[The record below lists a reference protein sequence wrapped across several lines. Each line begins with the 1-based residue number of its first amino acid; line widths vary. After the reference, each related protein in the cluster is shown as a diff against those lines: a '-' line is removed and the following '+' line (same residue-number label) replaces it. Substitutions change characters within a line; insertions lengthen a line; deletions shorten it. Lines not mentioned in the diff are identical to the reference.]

1 MNDFSFFSPTGDEL
15 QGTLETMQG
24 AASVRFETPDRLF
37 SHTGANTEFHNG
49 RKTNEIQGVPL
60 FVDASGEE
68 WLLHHLIP
76 QDEPLTTATIDLL
89 NHEYHIGMALETAR
103 NLKSAV
109 STIAGNYV
117 APALASLPDRSDEH
131 TSELQ
136 SLMRIS
142 YPGFCSKKK

>member
-1 MNDFSFFSPTGDEL
+1 
-15 QGTLETMQG
+15 MQG

-37 SHTGANTEFHNG
+37 SHTGANTEFHNV
-49 RKTNEIQGVPL
+49 RKTNEIQVVPL

-109 STIAGNYV
+109 ITIAGNYV
-117 APALASLPDRSDEH
+117 APAPASLPRSDERSGGH
-131 TSELQ
+131 ECVSTCRHWRS
-136 SLMRIS
+136 
-142 YPGFCSKKK
+142 P

>member
-1 MNDFSFFSPTGDEL
+1 M
-15 QGTLETMQG
+15 
-24 AASVRFETPDRLF
+24 
-37 SHTGANTEFHNG
+37 
-49 RKTNEIQGVPL
+49 KTNEIQGVPL

-117 APALASLPDRSDEH
+117 APALASLPDAIRDLEQSYSAAKALSINAIERSEEH

-142 YPGFCSKKK
+142 YAVFCL

>member
-49 RKTNEIQGVPL
+49 MKTHEIQGVPL

-68 WLLHHLIP
+68 WLLHHHLP
-76 QDEPLTTATIDLL
+76 QDEPLPTATIALL
-89 NHEYHIGMALETAR
+89 NHEYPTAIAPETAR
-103 NLKSAV
+103 
-109 STIAGNYV
+109 T
-117 APALASLPDRSDEH
+117 PH
-131 TSELQ
+131 TPMQ
-136 SLMRIS
+136 TN
-142 YPGFCSKKK
+142 PTHK

>member
-49 RKTNEIQGVPL
+49 MKTNEIQGVPL

-76 QDEPLTTATIDLL
+76 QDEPLTTAKIDLL
-89 NHEYHIGMALETAR
+89 NHEYHIRQEVRRVGKE
-103 NLKSAV
+103 
-109 STIAGNYV
+109 V
-117 APALASLPDRSDEH
+117 AHR
-131 TSELQ
+131 
-136 SLMRIS
+136 
-142 YPGFCSKKK
+142 

>member
-1 MNDFSFFSPTGDEL
+1 MKRNE
-15 QGTLETMQG
+15 
-24 AASVRFETPDRLF
+24 
-37 SHTGANTEFHNG
+37 SH
-49 RKTNEIQGVPL
+49 GVPR
-60 FVDASGEE
+60 FGDASGEE
-68 WLLHHLIP
+68 LLLQHLSP

-117 APALASLPDRSDEH
+117 APALASLPDAIRDLEQSYSAANALSINAIERSEEH

-136 SLMRIS
+136 SLIRIS
-142 YPGFCSKKK
+142 YAVF